1 VIGLV
6 AIAAALASTPA
17 GDKAEVQAAVDAF
30 IAAINSGD
38 AAALDRL
45 THDDGAAF
53 IQGYVKGREGLRRR
67 PNKESVERMKTNTS
81 RFHERYWNPTILVH
95 RDIAHFWAP
104 YSFDID
110 GKRSHCGVDSFN
122 LARVGG
128 QWILTSNAWTV
139 EPPETS
145 CAALGEP
152 KQ

>member
-1 VIGLV
+1 MLLALLIALV
-6 AIAAALASTPA
+6 AVPPA
-17 GDKAEVQAAVDAF
+17 GEKAEVQAAVDAF

-67 PNKESVERMKTNTS
+67 SNKESVDGLKATTS
-81 RFHERYWNPTILVH
+81 RYHERYWNPTILVH

-122 LARVGG
+122 LARVEG
-128 QWILTSNAWTV
+128 QWILTNNAWTV
-139 EPPETS
+139 EPPDR

-152 KQ
+152 RP